1 MRRVL
6 TPTPGLWVTE
16 VFPAGF
22 PDPSSVST
30 PSSFTS
36 APPTL
41 LRLLSRLLHVYM
53 NRETHRRGI
62 THAVYLKHYY
72 YFFYINVFIGGSRM
86 LHFTGSEAVLQFHFT
101 LNKKTPKKTLY
112 KPPKREKRTLLNI
125 TETFC
130 L

>member
-1 MRRVL
+1 
-6 TPTPGLWVTE
+6 
-16 VFPAGF
+16 
-22 PDPSSVST
+22 
-30 PSSFTS
+30 
-36 APPTL
+36 
-41 LRLLSRLLHVYM
+41 
-53 NRETHRRGI
+53 
-62 THAVYLKHYY
+62 
-72 YFFYINVFIGGSRM
+72 M